1 MSAQQLAFRES
12 FLWRL
17 SRPGAAET
25 FRAAGDILF
34 DLLNE
39 AGEWGPPDRKEN
51 SMKAELRAA
60 MADLGHILDD
70 LERLAEELLRGDD
83 PAEIKAA
90 EITSGW
96 VGRLARVVVDMRHQ
110 LGT

>member
-1 MSAQQLAFRES
+1 MRAQQLAFRES

-39 AGEWGPPDRKEN
+39 AGEWGPSDRDED
-51 SMKAELRAA
+51 SLRAELSAA
-60 MADLGHILDD
+60 LTDLGHILDD
-70 LERLAEELLRGDD
+70 LERLAEEMGRSEEPSDSRLADR
-83 PAEIKAA
+83 AA
-90 EITSGW
+90 GW
-96 VGRLARVVVDMRHQ
+96 VGRLARVVVDMRQHLQ
-110 LGT
+110 T